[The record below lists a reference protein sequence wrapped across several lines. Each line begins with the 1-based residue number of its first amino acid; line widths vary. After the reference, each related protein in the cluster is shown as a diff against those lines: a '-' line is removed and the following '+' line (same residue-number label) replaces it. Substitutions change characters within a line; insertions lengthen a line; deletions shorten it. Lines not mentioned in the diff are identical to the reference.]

1 MRDAHSSFNISQKA
15 FNYSIAHIQQSFK
28 ETGVDTNSVN
38 EIGRLLECLRSEI
51 PRKTNTLF
59 DRLGGAAVI
68 ELVFKKMYEEKIML
82 ENKLK
87 DFFKGVDM
95 K

>member
-1 MRDAHSSFNISQKA
+1 MREAHQSFNISQKA
-15 FNYSIAHIQQSFK
+15 FNYSIAHIQQAFK
-28 ETGVDTNSVN
+28 DSGIDTNSVN

-68 ELVFKKMYEEKIML
+68 ELVCKKMYEEKIMQ
-82 ENKLK
+82 ETKIK
-87 DFFKGVDM
+87 EFFKGHDM